1 MISYCCVVSK
11 TCLRFIVNACINSA
25 DRNTFYRDKLMLTF
39 LKAIELIKIM
49 PDGSFQIIG
58 YGIQSFL
65 TLLKDG

>member
-1 MISYCCVVSK
+1 
-11 TCLRFIVNACINSA
+11 
-25 DRNTFYRDKLMLTF
+25 MLTF

-65 TLLKDG
+65 TLLKDGWTVNTKQRSCYSAWRTVGAMRVGNCR